1 MFKSEA
7 ASLVG
12 IWRVGEDG
20 EWDETDIRTPNNET
34 TYQVG
39 ALQPYTVYSFRVMA
53 MNAMGL
59 SQPSKP
65 SYYMVT
71 LREVP
76 AGHVTITNAKNES
89 ASSVY
94 FSWLAPPPDTIFG
107 EFLGYRISYKPRT
120 RPEDNKE
127 IYLRDPTVTNHLL
140 TQLEPWTQYYVTVQ
154 VFNPEGL
161 GPNTTV
167 LIMTDEGGE

>member
-1 MFKSEA
+1 
-7 ASLVG
+7 
-12 IWRVGEDG
+12 
-20 EWDETDIRTPNNET
+20 
-34 TYQVG
+34 
-39 ALQPYTVYSFRVMA
+39 
-53 MNAMGL
+53 MNGV
-59 SQPSKP
+59 PS
-65 SYYMVT
+65 
-71 LREVP
+71 
-76 AGHVTITNAKNES
+76 GHVTITNAKNES

-120 RPEDNKE
+120 KPEDNKE

-167 LIMTDEGGE
+167 LIMTDEGVIPSSEYPCEASSIIPWRDVTNCIIPNYRSDMFPVVSQKKMRNN